1 MAESNYEDLFN
12 SDVVDVNGNKIGSIG
27 QVYLDDQTGQ
37 PSWVTVKTGWFG
49 LKETFVPLEQAV
61 VTEGTITVPYT
72 EEKVKEAPR
81 VDPDKHLDADEEAQ
95 LYAYYGI
102 ATVLDSEHPVTAP
115 AAGMQARTATAD
127 RDLDEAGSRE
137 VRDLPDEQR
146 PEHTRGAVLDPEVV
160 AENLKGAPAVGS
172 PENRYGME
180 DYDRPLD
187 QSDETPPNWEQREQ
201 LRDQPA
207 GGEVRQPVGGD
218 QPSRTTGGVDPDQSI
233 RPSAAT
239 GGAVA
244 EDEVPVAGA
253 GNRQALAEED
263 EPVVAA
269 PAAGTSLTDSR
280 RGAPASDAEVVE
292 DTIVEES
299 LERDRRAGTDYQD
312 PNRS

>member
-72 EEKVKEAPR
+72 EEKVKDAPR

-127 RDLDEAGSRE
+127 RDLDEVGSLE
-137 VRDLPDEQR
+137 VGDLPDEQR
-146 PEHTRGAVLDPEVV
+146 PEHTRGAVLD
-160 AENLKGAPAVGS
+160 S
-172 PENRYGME
+172 C
-180 DYDRPLD
+180 
-187 QSDETPPNWEQREQ
+187 
-201 LRDQPA
+201 
-207 GGEVRQPVGGD
+207 
-218 QPSRTTGGVDPDQSI
+218 
-233 RPSAAT
+233 
-239 GGAVA
+239 
-244 EDEVPVAGA
+244 
-253 GNRQALAEED
+253 
-263 EPVVAA
+263 
-269 PAAGTSLTDSR
+269 R
-280 RGAPASDAEVVE
+280 RV
-292 DTIVEES
+292 
-299 LERDRRAGTDYQD
+299 
-312 PNRS
+312 